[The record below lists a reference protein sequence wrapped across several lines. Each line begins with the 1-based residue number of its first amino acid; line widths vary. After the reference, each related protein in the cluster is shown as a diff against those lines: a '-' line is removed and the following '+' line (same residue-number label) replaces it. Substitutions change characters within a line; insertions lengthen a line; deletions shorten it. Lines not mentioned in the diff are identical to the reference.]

1 VPTYAQLNQRNPGV
15 NAQRMRE
22 LRALYEGDEK
32 LEALYPVLL
41 PKRPREREERYQLR
55 LKEAEYRNYLGPII
69 DYFKSMLFVSRP
81 VLKAK
86 VPGAKDATSDP
97 GDFWTG
103 LREDADRGGTD
114 IDAMF
119 GAVLVDAMVERTG
132 WIRLHQRYSDGG
144 PPPTDRAD
152 FEKRGLNDV
161 WLERLE
167 SCSVL
172 DWELDETGRLAWAIT
187 HRLSRRRNSIEST
200 RDTTVE
206 RWDYLTP
213 ESVQR
218 FAISYEKGKEPKP
231 DDPIAAIGDAEP
243 HRFGAVPLVCL
254 DLPPSLWVSARLRSP
269 QLAHFRK
276 LSALSWSL
284 SATAY
289 AMPVAK
295 VGNPEEFQKQ
305 VMGAGY
311 EIVIHKD
318 DHWDWEA
325 PPTGHFE
332 ALDREVKAEK
342 DEIFRIAHQM
352 ALGVE
357 NNAAAVGRSAE
368 SKASDHESTRVV
380 LTAFSRRTKEAM
392 EYTMDLIARARGE
405 DLEWSVEGLDDFAA
419 FDLTAFL
426 EQLTL
431 TGEAGGIPSRTFN
444 ILAKQRI
451 AEAMLRD
458 VDEDV
463 KATIREEIKEGTPE
477 PGDELAND
485 VAKMHAL
492 AAGLVSGN
500 GANPSGNRGG
510 SRGKPP
516 AASGNGSGGAAAAPK
531 SA

>member
-1 VPTYAQLNQRNPGV
+1 VPTYSQLNQRNPSV

-32 LEALYPVLL
+32 LEQLYPSLL
-41 PKRPREREERYQLR
+41 AKRQREREERYQLR

-86 VPGAKDATSDP
+86 QQGAKEATSDP
-97 GDFWTG
+97 GDYWTA

-114 IDAMF
+114 IDALF
-119 GAVLVDAMVERTG
+119 GQVLIDAMVERTG
-132 WIRLHQRYSDGG
+132 WIRLHSRASDGG
-144 PPPTDRAD
+144 PPPTDKAD

-206 RWDYLTP
+206 TWDYLTP
-213 ESVQR
+213 DSVQR
-218 FAISYEKGKEPKP
+218 YSIAYEKGKEPKP
-231 DDPIAAIGDAEP
+231 DDPVGAFGDPEP

-254 DLPPSLWVSARLRSP
+254 DLPPALWVAARLRSP
-269 QLAHFRK
+269 QLAHLRK

-284 SATAY
+284 AATAY

-318 DHWDWEA
+318 DHWEWEA
-325 PPTGHFE
+325 PPTQHFE

-368 SKASDHESTRVV
+368 SKASDNESTRVV
-380 LTAFSRRTKEAM
+380 LTAFSRRTKEAL
-392 EYTMDLIARARGE
+392 EYTLDLISTARGE

-419 FDLTAFL
+419 FDLSSFL
-426 EQLTL
+426 EQLAL
-431 TGEAGGIPSRTFN
+431 VGEAGGIPSRTFN
-444 ILAKQRI
+444 IHVKQRV

-458 VDEDV
+458 ADEAV

-492 AAGLVSGN
+492 AAGLVNGN
-500 GANPSGNRGG
+500 GENQGGNRGG

-516 AASGNGSGGAAAAPK
+516 AAPGNGSGGAASSSRPA
-531 SA
+531 